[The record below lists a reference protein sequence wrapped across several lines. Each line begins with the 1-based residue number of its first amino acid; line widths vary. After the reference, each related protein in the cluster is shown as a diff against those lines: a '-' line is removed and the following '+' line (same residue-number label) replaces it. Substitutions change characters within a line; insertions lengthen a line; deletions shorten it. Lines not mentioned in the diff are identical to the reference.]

1 MKRNNYQSYRKNL
14 LPLWVV
20 TGSLKIHLSTVC
32 AGIPNGNPDLPSSVQ
47 CPVGSQALPA
57 ASLTMAAL
65 LRKLAEKL
73 ISLHG

>member
-1 MKRNNYQSYRKNL
+1 M
-14 LPLWVV
+14 
-20 TGSLKIHLSTVC
+20 TDSLKTHMSTGC

-47 CPVGSQALPA
+47 YPVGSQALPA
-57 ASLTMAAL
+57 ALLTMAAL